1 MSNNEVL
8 AKAREVYGSK
18 NQIMV
23 CIEELN
29 ELACVLAKY
38 PRYDIESDAR
48 AELHDKAVDEVADVE
63 IILEHVKAIMELNQ
77 SEIEAR
83 KEAKIDRLNRWLK
96 TGKTQQVTTEDRE
109 VEDTSVDK
117 RCRNCGGGS
126 PSVCVACHMEEA
138 ITGNLPFFIA
148 KNE

>member
-38 PRYDIESDAR
+38 PRYDSEADAR
-48 AELHDKAVDEVADVE
+48 AELHDKVIDEVADVE
-63 IILEHVKAIMELNQ
+63 VILEHVKAIMELNQ
-77 SEIEAR
+77 SEIEVR
-83 KEAKIDRLNRWLK
+83 KEVKINRLNRWLK
-96 TGKTQQVTTEDRE
+96 TGKKTQQITTEDRE
-109 VEDTSVDK
+109 IEDKPVSSL
-117 RCRNCGGGS
+117 CRSCDS
-126 PSVCVACHMEEA
+126 EALLPCV
-138 ITGNLPFFIA
+138 
-148 KNE
+148 